1 MRDTGHETGSMQKQQ
16 RRHKPHNGERL
27 SMEELKPVI
36 QKLARVFHILKGLTA
51 RKFYGKVTISFED
64 GNPLNIQVTESFKV
78 E

>member
-1 MRDTGHETGSMQKQQ
+1 
-16 RRHKPHNGERL
+16 
-27 SMEELKPVI
+27 MEELKPVI